1 MNIAPPRAIVHRLF
15 NHPEAVAGMA
25 FFPSPRGACCFASG
39 RFCPELKHGSGQ
51 LRKRESRLF
60 AAEYRSAPECIPG
73 GHVRT
78 QATTQK
84 SAMKLKNA
92 FAVFIP
98 FFAIGLAFA
107 QDLGPQIR
115 KLEDG
120 VYVYVG
126 KNFNS
131 NCGIVLTRE
140 GVVLIDSGHNPTDS
154 RAILEAVRKLTPLAV
169 RFLIDTEP
177 HPDHT
182 TGHFVFSPPATIIA
196 AEGAG
201 DSMRSR
207 ERGDP
212 ERIQKLA
219 AASPEM
225 RAALEGYRFVAPQ
238 VEYQQKMTLR
248 VGERTFELMY
258 LKGVHSESDTAVWLP
273 RERVLFSAAGIV
285 VDQINNLR
293 PIVSI
298 PDILASAKTMKS
310 LNPVHVVPGHGA
322 PGTVKIFEDSE
333 KYYALLLERVGRLA
347 KEGKSLDQIKKEVR
361 MPEYENW
368 AAQERFSTNVEAAY
382 RAVKGG

>member
-1 MNIAPPRAIVHRLF
+1 
-15 NHPEAVAGMA
+15 
-25 FFPSPRGACCFASG
+25 
-39 RFCPELKHGSGQ
+39 
-51 LRKRESRLF
+51 
-60 AAEYRSAPECIPG
+60 
-73 GHVRT
+73 
-78 QATTQK
+78 
-84 SAMKLKNA
+84 MKLKNA
-92 FAVFIP
+92 LAVFVS
-98 FFAIGLAFA
+98 FFVAGFALA

-154 RAILEAVRKLTPLAV
+154 RAILEAVKKLTPLPV

-201 DSMRSR
+201 ASMRSR
-207 ERGDP
+207 EGGEPD
-212 ERIQKLA
+212 RIQKLA
-219 AASPEM
+219 ATSPEM
-225 RAALEGYRFVAPQ
+225 RAALEGYRFVTPDI
-238 VEYQQKMTLR
+238 EYRQKMTLK
-248 VGERTFELMY
+248 VGERTFELIY

-273 RERVLFSAAGIV
+273 KERVLFSAAGIIV
-285 VDQINNLR
+285 NQINNLR

-298 PDILASAKTMKS
+298 PDVLAAAKTMKS
-310 LNPVHVVPGHGA
+310 LNPVHVVPGHGI
-322 PGTVKIFEDSE
+322 PGTVKIFEDTE

-347 KEGKSLDQIKKEVR
+347 REGKSLDQIKKEVR

-368 AAQERFSTNVEAAY
+368 AAQERFPTNVEAAY

>member
-1 MNIAPPRAIVHRLF
+1 
-15 NHPEAVAGMA
+15 
-25 FFPSPRGACCFASG
+25 
-39 RFCPELKHGSGQ
+39 
-51 LRKRESRLF
+51 
-60 AAEYRSAPECIPG
+60 
-73 GHVRT
+73 
-78 QATTQK
+78 
-84 SAMKLKNA
+84 MKLKNA
-92 FAVFIP
+92 FAVFIS
-98 FFAIGLAFA
+98 FFAIGFASA
-107 QDLGPQIR
+107 QDLGSQIR

-126 KNFNS
+126 KNLNS

-140 GVVLIDSGHNPTDS
+140 GVVLVDSGHNPTDS
-154 RAILEAVRKLTPLAV
+154 RAILAAVRKLTPLPV

-207 ERGDP
+207 ERGDQ

-219 AASPEM
+219 GSSPEM
-225 RAALEGYRFVAPQ
+225 RAALEGYRFVTPQ
-238 VEYQQKMTLR
+238 VEYHQKMTLK

-273 RERVLFSAAGIV
+273 KERVLFSAAGIV

-298 PDILASAKTMKS
+298 PDILASAKLMKS
-310 LNPVHVVPGHGA
+310 LSPVHVVPGHGI

-368 AAQERFSTNVEAAY
+368 AAQERFPTNVEAAY
-382 RAVKGG
+382 KAVKGG

>member
-1 MNIAPPRAIVHRLF
+1 MDGMLPR
-15 NHPEAVAGMA
+15 
-25 FFPSPRGACCFASG
+25 SPREFATVRADSTATSG
-39 RFCPELKHGSGQ
+39 SPRWALRRNTVRLQNVYGS
-51 LRKRESRLF
+51 
-60 AAEYRSAPECIPG
+60 
-73 GHVRT
+73 
-78 QATTQK
+78 ATSQR

-92 FAVFIP
+92 FAVFVP
-98 FFAIGLAFA
+98 FFAIGFASA

-131 NCGIVLTRE
+131 NCGIVLTQE

-154 RAILEAVRKLTPLAV
+154 RAILQAVKKLTALPV

-182 TGHFVFSPPATIIA
+182 TGHFVFSPPAAVVA

-225 RAALEGYRFVAPQ
+225 RAALDGYRFVTPHI
-238 VEYQQKMTLR
+238 EYHQKVALK
-248 VGERTFELMY
+248 VGERTFELM
-258 LKGVHSESDTAVWLP
+258 
-273 RERVLFSAAGIV
+273 
-285 VDQINNLR
+285 
-293 PIVSI
+293 
-298 PDILASAKTMKS
+298 
-310 LNPVHVVPGHGA
+310 
-322 PGTVKIFEDSE
+322 
-333 KYYALLLERVGRLA
+333 
-347 KEGKSLDQIKKEVR
+347 
-361 MPEYENW
+361 
-368 AAQERFSTNVEAAY
+368 
-382 RAVKGG
+382 